1 MDFIEIAGIV
11 VVGLLGVWGA
21 WKMWKHIPR
30 EIAEAFMALAEAV
43 EDDDF
48 TREDLRKIVKE
59 FGDVIAVIRKVF

>member
-1 MDFIEIAGIV
+1 MDWFEIAGIV

-21 WKMWKHIPR
+21 WRAWKHIPR
-30 EIAEAFMALAEAV
+30 EIAEAFMAIAEAV

-48 TREDLRKIVKE
+48 TREDLKKIVKE